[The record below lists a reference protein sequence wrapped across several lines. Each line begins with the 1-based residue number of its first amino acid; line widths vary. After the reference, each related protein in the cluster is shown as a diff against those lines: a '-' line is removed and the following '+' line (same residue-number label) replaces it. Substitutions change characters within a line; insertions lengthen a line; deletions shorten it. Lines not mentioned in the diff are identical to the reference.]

1 MLRPWWK
8 FQMSNVITSGNNAIV
23 KKVKSLKL
31 LKNRNKDKLFLVEG
45 FKMAQEA
52 TKSQAEIE
60 NIILDE
66 NANLD
71 LDEKLQKKVVRV
83 KGSLFSQLSDLK
95 NPEGV
100 ILICKEI
107 EKEID
112 FDENLLIL
120 DEIRDPG
127 NMGTIIRTAEAFN
140 YKNIL
145 LLGNC
150 VDIYNSKVLRATMGS
165 IFRVSINQIDIK
177 TIKDLRHTHT
187 ILATALDEDS
197 IDITSMTKIP
207 KHAIIIGNESHGVR
221 KEVSDLA
228 HKKVIIPI
236 SENIDSLN
244 AAIASSIS
252 MFYFNLIYSKKEKEV

>member
-1 MLRPWWK
+1 MN
-8 FQMSNVITSGNNAIV
+8 SIITSSNNNIV
-23 KKVKSLKL
+23 KKVKNLKL
-31 LKNRNKDKLFLVEG
+31 YKNRKKTKLFLVEG
-45 FKMAQEA
+45 YKMAQEA
-52 TKSQAEIE
+52 IESKVSIE

-66 NANLD
+66 NANLE
-71 LDEKLQKKVVRV
+71 LNEELQKKVTRV
-83 KGSLFSQLSDLK
+83 KNSVFTQISDLK
-95 NPEGV
+95 NPEGI

-107 EKEID
+107 KKETK

-165 IFRVSINQIDIK
+165 IFRVSANQIDIK
-177 TIKDLRHTHT
+177 TLESLRKTHML
-187 ILATALDEDS
+187 LATTLNEES
-197 IDITSMTKIP
+197 IDITSMTKVP
-207 KHAIIIGNESHGVR
+207 KHAIIIGNESHGVS

-236 SENIDSLN
+236 SKDIDSLN
-244 AAIASSIS
+244 AAIASSIL
-252 MFYFNLIYSKKEKEV
+252 MFYLNLIYSKKEKEV

>member
-1 MLRPWWK
+1 M
-8 FQMSNVITSGNNAIV
+8 NNIITSANNSII

-31 LKNRNKDKLFLVEG
+31 LKNRNRDKLFLVEG
-45 FKMAQEA
+45 FKMAEEA
-52 TKSQAEIE
+52 IKSNVEIE

-66 NANLD
+66 NVGLD
-71 LDEKLQKKVVRV
+71 LDEKLQKKVIRV
-83 KGSLFSQLSDLK
+83 KNSLFSQLSDLK

-107 EKEID
+107 DSEID
-112 FDENLLIL
+112 FEKNLLIL

-165 IFRVSINQIDIK
+165 IFRISINHVDIK
-177 TIKDLRHTHT
+177 TLEDLRKTHT
-187 ILATALDEDS
+187 ILATTLEEDS
-197 IDITSMTKIP
+197 IVITSMTKIP

-221 KEVSDLA
+221 KEVSQLA

-252 MFYFNLIYSKKEKEV
+252 MFYLNLIYSKKEKEV

>member
-1 MLRPWWK
+1 M
-8 FQMSNVITSGNNAIV
+8 NNIITSSNNVIV
-23 KKVKSLKL
+23 KKVKNLKI
-31 LKNRNKDKLFLVEG
+31 LKNRKKEKLFLIEG
-45 FKMAQEA
+45 FKMAEEA
-52 TKSQAEIE
+52 IQSKIKIE
-60 NIILDE
+60 NIILNEDATL
-66 NANLD
+66 NVGD
-71 LDEKLQKKVVRV
+71 KLQEKVVRV
-83 KGSLFSQLSDLK
+83 KNSLFLQMSDLK

-107 EKEID
+107 EKDID
-112 FDENLLIL
+112 FEENLLIL

-165 IFRVSINQIDIK
+165 IFRVSVNQGDIK
-177 TIKDLRHTHT
+177 TVEDLRKTHT
-187 ILATALDEDS
+187 IIATALDEDS
-197 IDITSMTKIP
+197 IELTSMTKIP

-221 KEVSDLA
+221 KEVLNLA
-228 HKKVIIPI
+228 QKKVIIPI
-236 SENIDSLN
+236 SKNIDSLN

-252 MFYFNLIYSKKEKEV
+252 MFYLNLIYSKKEKEV

>member
-1 MLRPWWK
+1 M
-8 FQMSNVITSGNNAIV
+8 NNIVTSGNNAIV
-23 KKVKSLKL
+23 KKVKSLKI
-31 LKNRNKDKLFLVEG
+31 LKNRNKSNLFLVEG
-45 FKMAQEA
+45 FKMAEEA
-52 TKSQAEIE
+52 IQSKVLIE
-60 NIILDE
+60 NIIFDE
-66 NANLD
+66 NAQMD
-71 LDEKLQKKVVRV
+71 IDDKLQNKVVRV
-83 KGSLFSQLSDLK
+83 KNSLFSQISDLK

-107 EKEID
+107 ESEID
-112 FDENLLIL
+112 FKENFLIL

-165 IFRVSINQIDIK
+165 IFRISINQVDIK
-177 TIKDLRHTHT
+177 TLEDLRKTHT
-187 ILATALDEDS
+187 ILATTLEEDS

-221 KEVSDLA
+221 KEVSQLA

-236 SENIDSLN
+236 SKNIDSLN

-252 MFYFNLIYSKKEKEV
+252 MFYLNLIYSKKEKEV

>member
-1 MLRPWWK
+1 M
-8 FQMSNVITSGNNAIV
+8 NNIVTSGNNAIV
-23 KKVKSLKL
+23 KKVKSLKI
-31 LKNRNKDKLFLVEG
+31 LKNRNKSNLFLVEG
-45 FKMAQEA
+45 FKMAEEA
-52 TKSQAEIE
+52 IQSKVLIE
-60 NIILDE
+60 NIIFDE
-66 NANLD
+66 NAQMD
-71 LDEKLQKKVVRV
+71 IDDKLQNKVVKV
-83 KGSLFSQLSDLK
+83 KNSLFSQISDLK

-107 EKEID
+107 ESEID
-112 FDENLLIL
+112 FKENFLIL

-165 IFRVSINQIDIK
+165 IFRVSINQVDIK
-177 TIKDLRHTHT
+177 TLEDLRKTHT
-187 ILATALDEDS
+187 ILATTLEEDS

-221 KEVSDLA
+221 KEVSQLA

-236 SENIDSLN
+236 SKNIDSLN

-252 MFYFNLIYSKKEKEV
+252 MFYLNLIYSKKEKEV

>member
-1 MLRPWWK
+1 M
-8 FQMSNVITSGNNAIV
+8 NNIITSSNNVIV
-23 KKVKSLKL
+23 KKVKNLKI
-31 LKNRNKDKLFLVEG
+31 LKNRKKEKLFLIEG
-45 FKMAQEA
+45 FKMAEEA
-52 TKSQAEIE
+52 IQSKVEIE
-60 NIILDE
+60 NIILNEDATL
-66 NANLD
+66 NVGD
-71 LDEKLQKKVVRV
+71 KLQEKVVRV
-83 KGSLFSQLSDLK
+83 KNSLFLQMSDLK

-107 EKEID
+107 EKNID
-112 FDENLLIL
+112 FEENLLIL

-165 IFRVSINQIDIK
+165 IFRVSINQIDIE
-177 TIKDLRHTHT
+177 TIKDLRHTHI

-252 MFYFNLIYSKKEKEV
+252 MFYLNLIYSKKEKEV

>member
-1 MLRPWWK
+1 M
-8 FQMSNVITSGNNAIV
+8 NNIITSSNNVIV
-23 KKVKSLKL
+23 KKVKNLKI
-31 LKNRNKDKLFLVEG
+31 LKNRKKEKLFLIEG
-45 FKMAQEA
+45 FKMAEEA
-52 TKSQAEIE
+52 IQSKVEIE
-60 NIILDE
+60 NIILNED
-66 NANLD
+66 ATLNLRD
-71 LDEKLQKKVVRV
+71 KLQEKVVRV
-83 KGSLFSQLSDLK
+83 KNSLFLQMSDLK

-107 EKEID
+107 EKDID
-112 FDENLLIL
+112 FEENLLIL

-165 IFRVSINQIDIK
+165 IFRVLINQGDIK
-177 TIKDLRHTHT
+177 TVEDLRKTHT
-187 ILATALDEDS
+187 IIATALDEDS
-197 IDITSMTKIP
+197 IELTSMTKIP

-221 KEVSDLA
+221 KEVLELSDN
-228 HKKVIIPI
+228 KVIIPI
-236 SENIDSLN
+236 SKNIDSLN

-252 MFYFNLIYSKKEKEV
+252 MFYLNLIYSKKEKEV

>member
-1 MLRPWWK
+1 M
-8 FQMSNVITSGNNAIV
+8 NNIVTSGNNAIV
-23 KKVKSLKL
+23 KKVKSLKI
-31 LKNRNKDKLFLVEG
+31 LKNRNKSNLFLVEG
-45 FKMAQEA
+45 FKMAEEA
-52 TKSQAEIE
+52 IQSKVLIE
-60 NIILDE
+60 NIIFDE
-66 NANLD
+66 NAQMD
-71 LDEKLQKKVVRV
+71 IDDKLQNKVVRV
-83 KGSLFSQLSDLK
+83 KNSLFSQISDLK

-107 EKEID
+107 ESEID
-112 FDENLLIL
+112 FKENFLIL

-165 IFRVSINQIDIK
+165 IFRVSINQVDIK
-177 TIKDLRHTHT
+177 TLEDLRKTHT
-187 ILATALDEDS
+187 ILATTLEEDS

-221 KEVSDLA
+221 KEVSQLA

-252 MFYFNLIYSKKEKEV
+252 MFYLNLIYSKKEKEV

>member
-1 MLRPWWK
+1 MAEEAT
-8 FQMSNVITSGNNAIV
+8 QSNV
-23 KKVKSLKL
+23 
-31 LKNRNKDKLFLVEG
+31 
-45 FKMAQEA
+45 
-52 TKSQAEIE
+52 EIE

-66 NANLD
+66 NADLD
-71 LDEKLQKKVVRV
+71 LDEKLQKKVIRV
-83 KGSLFSQLSDLK
+83 KNSLFSQLSDLK

-107 EKEID
+107 ESEID
-112 FDENLLIL
+112 FEKNLLIL

-165 IFRVSINQIDIK
+165 IFRISINQVDIK
-177 TIKDLRHTHT
+177 TLEDLRKTHT
-187 ILATALDEDS
+187 ILATTLEEDS

-221 KEVSDLA
+221 KEVSQLA

-252 MFYFNLIYSKKEKEV
+252 MFYLNLIYSKKEKEV